1 MSQIDTHVRRVRNKL
16 ALAEFVHLWAQSLL
30 VATILVLAYVL
41 LRQFT
46 LLKLPGE
53 RFWLIGLASVTFF
66 YALTLAIARRP
77 GAMLTAVAIDD
88 RLGLFEKFSTALH
101 ARQNPD
107 AFAQA
112 AVLDAEQAAKTV
124 DLHKQFPI
132 KFPTS
137 FGYALFVAIV
147 SVGLLGLIEP
157 RNLFASDDP
166 TPPEKKPEDNKAIEQ
181 ARDAIKKTI
190 AAIELAPKA
199 VTDAEA
205 IQLAKAELRELA
217 RAPNL
222 DPKSAS
228 RKALSALQDL
238 EQAKLQVAKSQKFA
252 DARNNEKMLE
262 KMDPGDDAKG
272 PVADAQRDIAKG
284 NLGGAI
290 EKLDEVVE
298 KFDQMDPK
306 KQEEAAKQ
314 MQQMAKQLQQLANN
328 PQQQQ
333 QMQQKLQQ
341 MGMNQQQAQQ
351 AMNALQQAAQG
362 NPQAQQQLQQMAQQA
377 MQQMNGGQGPTQA
390 QQQQVQQMLKQ
401 LQSQAN
407 TQAQAQQMS
416 QAAQAMAQAMQQQAN
431 PGQSPNPGQQ
441 NPNGQQPGQ
450 PAAQTPQQQMAKASQ
465 QMQQQLQNMQA
476 IAQDAQQVAAA
487 QQAAAAA
494 QQAAQGASGGP
505 GQGDQGQGQ
514 GNNNGQGNQPGDN
527 QGQPG
532 GGGGNEGPGGG
543 MMDVAEAPFTIK
555 EEISKSKDNKD
566 GKIIAAT
573 FVKADALRGESKAA
587 VKEVAESAVRDA
599 TDEVNTER
607 VSRQAQKV
615 VKDYFGSM
623 GE

>member
-16 ALAEFVHLWAQSLL
+16 AMAEFVHLWAQSLL
-30 VATILVLAYVL
+30 VVTLLVLAYVL

-53 RFWLIGLASVTFF
+53 RFWLMGVASISVL
-66 YALTLAIARRP
+66 YATMLAIVRRP
-77 GAMLTAVAIDD
+77 GAMLAAVAIDD
-88 RLGLFEKFSTALH
+88 RLGLLEKFSTALH
-101 ARQNPD
+101 ARPNPD

-112 AVLDAEQAAKTV
+112 AVLDAEQVAKAV

-137 FGYALFVAIV
+137 IGYALVVAII
-147 SVGLLGLIEP
+147 SIGLLGLIEP

-166 TPPEKKPEDNKAIEQ
+166 TPPEKKPEDTQAIDQ

-199 VTDAEA
+199 VTDTEA

-222 DPKSAS
+222 DPNAAS

-238 EQAKLQVAKSQKFA
+238 EQAKLQIAKSQKFA
-252 DARNNEKMLE
+252 DARNNERMLE
-262 KMDPGDDAKG
+262 KIDPSEDAKG

-284 NLGGAI
+284 NLSGAI
-290 EKLDEVVE
+290 DKLDDVVK

-306 KQEEAAKQ
+306 KQEEAARQ

-362 NPQAQQQLQQMAQQA
+362 NPQAQQQLQQLAQQA

-390 QQQQVQQMLKQ
+390 QQQQVQQMLQK

-416 QAAQAMAQAMQQQAN
+416 QAAQAMAQAMQQQA
-431 PGQSPNPGQQ
+431 GQQPNPGQQ
-441 NPNGQQPGQ
+441 PPKGQQPGQ
-450 PAAQTPQQQMAKASQ
+450 PTAQTPQQQMAQASQ

-487 QQAAAAA
+487 QQAAQAA
-494 QQAAQGASGGP
+494 QQAAQGAAGGQSGA
-505 GQGDQGQGQ
+505 DQGQGQ
-514 GNNNGQGNQPGDN
+514 GDNGQGNQPGNN
-527 QGQPG
+527 QCQPG
-532 GGGGNEGPGGG
+532 GGAENEGPGGG
-543 MMDVAEAPFTIK
+543 MMGVAEAPFTIK
-555 EEISKSKDNKD
+555 EEVSKSKDNKD

-573 FVKADALRGESKAA
+573 FVKADALKGESKAA

-599 TDEVNTER
+599 TDEVDTER